1 MAHSSASPR
10 VTKRVAEYPEHLN
23 ILDNFIAD
31 QADSMADMN
40 TYIENISHPSTT
52 FAIVVDARDHVRKA
66 LRSLQAARLVIA
78 SYAED
83 SAV

>member
-10 VTKRVAEYPEHLN
+10 VTKRVVTYPEHLN

-31 QADSMADMN
+31 QAERMADMN
-40 TYIENISHPSTT
+40 KYIEDISHPNAT
-52 FAIVVDARDHVRKA
+52 FSIVTDARDNVRKA

-78 SYAED
+78 SYEED